1 MRKYLLANCWPV
13 VLATATFVLGQDRA
27 TQEVNDSTTAEK
39 LARAAFEKVF
49 DVPDDAVLA
58 VLEKN
63 GMHGRFEV
71 KVLLKRMP
79 DGCFGTERQPTAW
92 VKANGDVKL
101 CIWRLDA
108 AGKDLPSPSAIAQA
122 FFFGK
127 KKDPDTAVALIRRW
141 LDANRDRDDYSVHFD
156 DAYARLTWMYR
167 ETQRTDEMV
176 ETLESELKKT
186 DNPKARYAIYQEL
199 ARWYAS
205 EKQIEKAVECWEL
218 ARDSMKDG
226 THAWF
231 VTRRALPF
239 REIGKLWLSVEKENQ
254 AVKYFEA
261 FRDTEY
267 VKGTLE
273 VEAAEL
279 LGDIYE
285 RRKEWGKAAALYKS
299 VLTYDPSRAASPEYV
314 ERLLGGFRAR
324 LQRLPHD
331 KERD

>member
-1 MRKYLLANCWPV
+1 MRTYLFANCWPV
-13 VLATATFVLGQDRA
+13 VLAAATFTFGQDR
-27 TQEVNDSTTAEK
+27 TGQEVNDAKTAEK
-39 LARAAFEKVF
+39 LAREAFEKVF
-49 DVPDDAVLA
+49 EIPDDAVLA

-71 KVLLKRMP
+71 KVLLNRM
-79 DGCFGTERQPTAW
+79 
-92 VKANGDVKL
+92 
-101 CIWRLDA
+101 LDA
-108 AGKDLPSPSAIAQA
+108 PGKDLPEPSAIAQA
-122 FFFGK
+122 FIFGK

-141 LDANRDRDDYSVHFD
+141 LDANREPDEYAVHFD
-156 DAYARLTWMYR
+156 HVYASLTWVYR
-167 ETQRTDEMV
+167 EAQRTDEMV
-176 ETLESELKKT
+176 KTLESELTKT
-186 DNPKARYAIYQEL
+186 KNPKARYAIYQEL
-199 ARWYAS
+199 ARWYAG

-254 AVKYFEA
+254 AAKYLEA

-273 VEAAEL
+273 VESAEL

-299 VLTYDPSRAASPEYV
+299 VLTYDPSRAASPQYV
-314 ERLLGGFRAR
+314 EKLLDGFRAR
-324 LQRLPHD
+324 LQRLPD
-331 KERD
+331 DIETD

>member
-1 MRKYLLANCWPV
+1 MRTYLFANCWPV
-13 VLATATFVLGQDRA
+13 VLATATFALGQDRA
-27 TQEVNDSTTAEK
+27 GQEVNDAKTAEK
-39 LARAAFEKVF
+39 LAREAFEEVF
-49 DVPDDAVLA
+49 EIPDDAVLA

-92 VKANGDVKL
+92 IKANGDVKL
-101 CIWRLDA
+101 CVWRLDA
-108 AGKDLPSPSAIAQA
+108 PGKDLPEPTAIAQA
-122 FFFGK
+122 FLYAK
-127 KKDPDTAVALIRRW
+127 NKDPDTAITLIRRW
-141 LDANRDRDDYSVHFD
+141 LDANRERDDYSVHFD
-156 DAYARLTWMYR
+156 YAYARLTWVYR
-167 ETQRTDEMV
+167 EAQRTDEMV
-176 ETLESELKKT
+176 QTLESELKKT
-186 DNPKARYAIYQEL
+186 DNPKARYAVYQEL

-239 REIGKLWLSVEKENQ
+239 REIGKLWLGVGKENQ
-254 AVKYFEA
+254 AVKYLEA

-273 VEAAEL
+273 VETAEL
-279 LGDIYE
+279 LGDAYE

-299 VLTYDPSRAASPEYV
+299 VLTYDSSRAASPQYV
-314 ERLLGGFRAR
+314 ERLLEGFRAR
-324 LQRLPHD
+324 LRRLPDD
-331 KERD
+331 KETD

>member
-1 MRKYLLANCWPV
+1 MRTYLFANCWPV
-13 VLATATFVLGQDRA
+13 VLAAATFTFGQDR
-27 TQEVNDSTTAEK
+27 TGQEVNDAKTAEK
-39 LARAAFEKVF
+39 LAREAFEKVF
-49 DVPDDAVLA
+49 EIPDDAVLA

-71 KVLLKRMP
+71 KVLLDRMP
-79 DGCFGTERQPTAW
+79 DGCFGTERKPTAW

-108 AGKDLPSPSAIAQA
+108 PGKDLPEPSAIAQA
-122 FFFGK
+122 FIFGK

-141 LDANRDRDDYSVHFD
+141 LDANREPDEYAVHFD
-156 DAYARLTWMYR
+156 HVYASLTWVYR
-167 ETQRTDEMV
+167 EAQRTDEMV
-176 ETLESELKKT
+176 KTLESELTKT
-186 DNPKARYAIYQEL
+186 KNPKARYAIYQEL
-199 ARWYAS
+199 ARWYAG

-254 AVKYFEA
+254 AAKYLEA

-273 VEAAEL
+273 VESAEL

-299 VLTYDPSRAASPEYV
+299 VLTYDPSRAASPQYV
-314 ERLLGGFRAR
+314 EKLLDGFRAR
-324 LQRLPHD
+324 LQRLPD
-331 KERD
+331 DIETD

>member
-1 MRKYLLANCWPV
+1 MRRCFFANCWAV
-13 VLATATFVLGQDRA
+13 ALAAATFAFGQDR
-27 TQEVNDSTTAEK
+27 TGQEVNDTKTAEK
-39 LARAAFEKVF
+39 LAREAFEEVF
-49 DVPDDAVLA
+49 EIPDDAIVA

-71 KVLLKRMP
+71 KVLLNRMP
-79 DGCFGTERQPTAW
+79 DGCFGTERKPTAW

-101 CIWRLDA
+101 CVWRLDA
-108 AGKDLPSPSAIAQA
+108 PGKDLPEPSAIAQA
-122 FFFGK
+122 FIFGK
-127 KKDPDTAVALIRRW
+127 KKDPDTAIVLIRRW
-141 LDANRDRDDYSVHFD
+141 LEANRERDDYSVHFD
-156 DAYARLTWMYR
+156 DAYARLTWVYR
-167 ETQRTDEMV
+167 EAQRTDEMV
-176 ETLESELKKT
+176 ETLESELAKAK
-186 DNPKARYAIYQEL
+186 NPKARYAIYQEL

-239 REIGKLWLSVEKENQ
+239 REIGKLWLSVGKENQ
-254 AVKYFEA
+254 AVKYLEA

-273 VEAAEL
+273 VETAEL

-299 VLTYDPSRAASPEYV
+299 VLTYDPSRAASPQYV
-314 ERLLGGFRAR
+314 ERLLDGFRAR
-324 LQRLPHD
+324 LQRLPD
-331 KERD
+331 NKKTD

>member
-1 MRKYLLANCWPV
+1 MRWYLTANWWLAV
-13 VLATATFVLGQDRA
+13 SAAATFAFGQDRA
-27 TQEVNDSTTAEK
+27 KQEVNDLATAEK
-39 LARAAFEKVF
+39 LARAAFERVF
-49 DVPDDAVLA
+49 EIPDDAVLA

-71 KVLLKRMP
+71 KVLLNRMP

-101 CIWRLDA
+101 YVWRLDA
-108 AGKDLPSPSAIAQA
+108 PGKDLPEPTAIAQA

-127 KKDPDTAVALIRRW
+127 KKDPDTAVVLIRRW

-167 ETQRTDEMV
+167 EAQRTDEMGQ
-176 ETLESELKKT
+176 TLESELKKT
-186 DNPKARYAIYQEL
+186 GNPKARYAIYQEL
-199 ARWYAS
+199 ARWYGS
-205 EKQIEKAVECWEL
+205 EKHIEKAVECWEL

-239 REIGKLWLSVEKENQ
+239 REIGKLLLSVGKENQ
-254 AVKYFEA
+254 AVKYLEA

-273 VEAAEL
+273 VEVAEL

-285 RRKEWGKAAALYKS
+285 RREEWEKAAALYKS

-314 ERLLGGFRAR
+314 ERLLNGFRVR
-324 LQRLPHD
+324 LQRLPD
-331 KERD
+331 DEETD